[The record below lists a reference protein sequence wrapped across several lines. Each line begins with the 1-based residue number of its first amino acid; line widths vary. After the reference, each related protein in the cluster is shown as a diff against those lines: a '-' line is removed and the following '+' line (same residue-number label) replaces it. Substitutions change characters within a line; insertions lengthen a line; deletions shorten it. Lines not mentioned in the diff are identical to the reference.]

1 MHHGRGFAI
10 TRFANIRCTFSVTLL
25 VNVVLCFPLQQAAG
39 QLPPEAGVASVASER
54 RVSELN
60 ISITA
65 FEPGVPSDPL
75 LYRDL
80 QVFPRIRA
88 VEALL
93 LPFMLREILVKTNE
107 WGAVRVVP
115 EPDLAAELLLSG
127 VIVRSDGEVLE
138 LQVRATDAS
147 GRVWL
152 DQAYVSAATSS
163 NGQSGIESGRSGY
176 QKLFDSIAE
185 DLYMARTLHDDKALA
200 DIVQVSSLRYAYEL
214 APSVFTGYLDS
225 APDGTFII
233 QRLPAD
239 DDPMFGR
246 IERIRQVEYL
256 VIDTVDERFQA
267 LNAEIES
274 IYDLWREYRRQVAQY
289 QSDEV
294 TRRQAARSDAPRGSY
309 EAIQT
314 LYDNYRWARS
324 EEQLRESRAAAFDNE
339 VGPTVMAMEL
349 RVAELEGWLEQQYA
363 EWRSI
368 LAEILY
374 LETGVEE

>member
-1 MHHGRGFAI
+1 LHHGRGFAI
-10 TRFANIRCTFSVTLL
+10 TQVTYILRTLSVILF
-25 VNVVLCFPLQQAAG
+25 VSVVMCLPLQQAAG
-39 QLPPEAGVASVASER
+39 QLQHEAGVASAANER

-60 ISITA
+60 ISITV
-65 FEPGVPSDPL
+65 FESGVPSDSL
-75 LYRDL
+75 LYGDL

-93 LPFMLREILVKTNE
+93 LPFRLREILVETNE

-115 EPDLAAELLLSG
+115 EPDIGAELLVSG

-138 LQVRATDAS
+138 LQVRAVDAS

-152 DQAYVSAATSS
+152 DQAYVSAVTPG
-163 NGQSGIESGRSGY
+163 NGPSGIESGSSGY

-185 DLYMARTLHDDKALA
+185 DLRIARTRHDDKALA
-200 DIVQVSSLRYAYEL
+200 DIVQLSSLRYAYEL
-214 APSVFTGYLDS
+214 APSIFGGYLGS
-225 APDGTFII
+225 APDGTFNIL
-233 QRLPAD
+233 RLPAA

-274 IYDLWREYRRQVAQY
+274 IYYLWREYRRQVAQY
-289 QSDEV
+289 QNDEAM
-294 TRRQAARSDAPRGSY
+294 RRQAARSDAPRGSY
-309 EAIQT
+309 EAIQA

-324 EEQLRESRAAAFDNE
+324 EEQLRESRATAFDNE
-339 VGPTVMAMEL
+339 VGPTVMAMES
-349 RVAELEGWLEQQYA
+349 RVAELEDRLEQQYA

-368 LAEILY
+368 LAEIFY
-374 LETGVEE
+374 LETGLEE

>member
-1 MHHGRGFAI
+1 MHYGRGFTI
-10 TRFANIRCTFSVTLL
+10 TRFTNIRRTLSVILL
-25 VNVVLCFPLQQAAG
+25 ASVVMCFPLQQAAG
-39 QLPPEAGVASVASER
+39 QLQLEAGVASTANER

-75 LYRDL
+75 LYRGL

-93 LPFMLREILVKTNE
+93 LPFRLREILVETNE
-107 WGAVRVVP
+107 WGAVRVLP
-115 EPDLAAELLLSG
+115 GPDVAAELLVSG
-127 VIVRSDGEVLE
+127 AIVRSDGEALE
-138 LQVRATDAS
+138 LQVRAIDAS

-163 NGQSGIESGRSGY
+163 NGQSGGESGRSGY
-176 QKLFDSIAE
+176 QELFDSIAE
-185 DLYMARTLHDDKALA
+185 DLHMARALHDDKALA

-214 APSVFTGYLDS
+214 APSVFGGYLGS

-239 DDPMFGR
+239 DDPMFER

-289 QSDEV
+289 QNDEA

-324 EEQLRESRAAAFDNE
+324 EEQLRESRAEAFDNE

-349 RVAELEGWLEQQYA
+349 RVAELEDWLEQQYA
-363 EWRSI
+363 EWRNI
-368 LAEILY
+368 LAEIFY
-374 LETGVEE
+374 LETGLEE